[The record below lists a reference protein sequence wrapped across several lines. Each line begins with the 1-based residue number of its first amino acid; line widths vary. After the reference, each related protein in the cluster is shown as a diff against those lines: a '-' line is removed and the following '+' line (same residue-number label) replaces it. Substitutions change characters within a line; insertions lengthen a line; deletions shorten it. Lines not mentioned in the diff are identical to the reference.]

1 MYSLLRSGCYFSSLG
16 LFAPRS
22 SNVDPGASG
31 SSIFGSAAPLFGNP
45 SAEPVKSLFGKSET
59 NTSSGLFQGGS
70 GLFGSPQS
78 SVARSAGTRP
88 NTPVF
93 EENEETPNIPVQPAV
108 PSLFS
113 KPPPTV
119 LFGKSALFGS
129 DKPTE
134 ESAPSSGLFSGGAT
148 ARFLAEG
155 SADSAKIPSQPKI
168 NRSHALFGGKT
179 SSSAGG
185 GGIFTSSSQ
194 SVPKKSIKSRLG
206 TAVQNPEEE
215 EEQSE
220 GLSQP
225 RPRQVGRVS
234 NPFVWTKS
242 ADGRADQGEEEEE
255 SPDSIL
261 GSAAARGGNLFG
273 AESTDDK
280 EVSETGSECSE
291 QSQTG
296 PATRPHSS
304 VRKPVSKQVS
314 KEELAT
320 ITSIRC
326 EEVPDVI
333 NKKAILSKHFAKFG
347 EVVNVLP
354 NLKKKT
360 ALVHFSDHKAAKMAK
375 KNGKPVSQKVP
386 PIGHIFYYQSSPNAK
401 TARKTSEEEVS
412 AELGAMS
419 GGSSEV
425 PLFAVKP
432 VRPLPVKKKIFSM
445 TKALQSAAE
454 ERPTPAEPE
463 TQITITQG
471 ASITELLRIMK
482 QQTHSD
488 DDRWK
493 VLDARDKYVRIKYPK
508 KQLRSGLEIE
518 DMNLIGTCPDIC
530 PEKERYGRSA
540 KNQLRWYEKEEGR
553 LNHLTAVKEHS
564 RSAADQDVPLPHE
577 LRPPSVLN
585 KTMNFLMSNIV
596 DRVDNMTGTMGD
608 WFNFISQLSLG
619 ECQPTDPWSQFYVA
633 DGENSDETVG
643 DWYEYMWSVTR
654 AIRKDITQQNLTDLV
669 SLSIVEKCARFHI
682 FCSER
687 LCEESAHDFASKLN
701 DENLTKCLRTLK
713 HMYHDLQVSGVYCPQ
728 ETEFRAYDVLM
739 NLNEG
744 DTLREIQTLSEEIQK
759 DPQVEFALK
768 SFKALNSNNY
778 VLFFKLAR
786 KATYLEACILK
797 RYFYQVRRMAV
808 KTIIA
813 AYVPGKQM
821 IQFPIEDLVNWLA
834 FESEAE
840 CTTFLRQHGVES
852 EEGVAFLERRS
863 FMEVENIPPMTRSR
877 LLIDSK
883 RTVSLGE
890 VVNGGPL
897 EDNPYL
903 EYYPHDSFDDNGFL
917 KQESYEA
924 EDQVV
929 TMSPE
934 ELERISLEEE
944 KKRRKK
950 ELAAHI
956 VDDVC
961 REVCFEEANSVC
973 ETALQWAENKET
985 SVRLLGTLE
994 KEFVDELISSVAL
1007 ETLRE
1012 KRNDLLIKKLQE
1024 NEKAEKEAELCN
1036 EIIGSWVET
1045 LVRDICQEEMTE
1057 VVKQRKL
1064 NKLLRHAEPIITQII
1079 ESVITKDLEDV
1090 AKLAILE
1097 CEKETEE
1104 KVRMFSKK
1112 IRNKKLVAVL
1122 RGWSKLAKKSARQRE
1137 TIINFPPG
1145 VSSLSCQEQ
1154 NSRLGWSQNS
1164 TVSRQ
1169 SLQEVLRNRQQ
1180 LDWMMRAKDLEN
1192 ALVESAILEPFPLL
1206 EMLKPLITNN
1216 LEALQWKLLFCSP
1229 TVTQQSREAS
1239 FLEMIK
1245 RKLRKSVSGDSSD
1258 KFILHKTVPVC
1269 ETLLTLTVVDVSS
1282 VQLSCSGESF
1292 LGETSC
1298 LLFVF
1303 LPALETEEE
1312 AADRFASLMSRV
1324 PRVAGGYPLVLLS
1337 PVESDYDYALFGLDR
1352 LVQEGIISRYDRF
1365 SASENI
1371 FDVDNIV
1378 KVTEAVQTLVK
1389 YSQLSLDSRLTTKTL
1404 RDFVEDFLTT
1414 EVFSLF
1420 YINLRDR
1427 RSRDLPDRPASD
1439 LLGLYNSGLDHCV
1452 KVLEEGEV
1460 HSDVVNKIIRLKL
1473 PEMIVHDSD
1482 SWRQVVEQV
1491 MVYVDKIAVAG
1502 VDTSVTVA
1510 NIERYL
1516 ARTYRMF
1523 LRKCGDPQLDIRAP
1537 PVELLSWTDIV
1548 HSLILYRTSS
1558 LAEQETVS
1566 YDGSKL
1572 GEFRPGQQWN
1582 SGLGWAGERELE
1594 TVQES
1599 LNSSLAAARER
1610 TLLLPA
1616 ESPCINRELRDKLR
1630 REQKRCM
1637 R

>member
-1 MYSLLRSGCYFSSLG
+1 M
-16 LFAPRS
+16 
-22 SNVDPGASG
+22 
-31 SSIFGSAAPLFGNP
+31 
-45 SAEPVKSLFGKSET
+45 
-59 NTSSGLFQGGS
+59 
-70 GLFGSPQS
+70 
-78 SVARSAGTRP
+78 ARAAGTRP

-93 EENEETPNIPVQPAV
+93 EESQEPPGQPPAV
-108 PSLFS
+108 PAMFT
-113 KPPPTV
+113 KPPPNM
-119 LFGKSALFGS
+119 LFGKSSLFGS
-129 DKPTE
+129 DKPPE
-134 ESAPSSGLFSGGAT
+134 EASQSSGLFGGGASKFGAT
-148 ARFLAEG
+148 ARFLAEE
-155 SADSAKIPSQPKI
+155 SSDPAKIPGQPKI
-168 NRSHALFGGKT
+168 NRSHALFTGKT
-179 SSSAGG
+179 SSSG
-185 GGIFTSSSQ
+185 GGIFTSSFQSQ
-194 SVPKKSIKSRLG
+194 SQSQLPKKSVKSRLG
-206 TAVQNPEEE
+206 AAVPTTEE
-215 EEQSE
+215 EEQQPDS
-220 GLSQP
+220 LSQSRA
-225 RPRQVGRVS
+225 RPRQARAS
-234 NPFVWTKS
+234 KPFVWTKAAS
-242 ADGRADQGEEEEE
+242 QAGEET
-255 SPDSIL
+255 
-261 GSAAARGGNLFG
+261 AASNTLFGTTEGAGGANIFG
-273 AESTDDK
+273 AESPDDR

-296 PATRPHSS
+296 PATKPRST
-304 VRKPVSKQVS
+304 VRRSVS

-326 EEVPDVI
+326 EIVPDVI
-333 NKKAILSKHFAKFG
+333 NKSTILGKHFGKFG
-347 EVVNVLP
+347 EVLRIVP

-360 ALVHFSDHKAAKMAK
+360 AVVHFSDHKAARLAK
-375 KNGKPVSQKVP
+375 KNGKIVNQSVA
-386 PIGHIFYYQSSPNAK
+386 PIGHIFFCQSSPNTKA
-401 TARKTSEEEVS
+401 ARKTSEEDVS
-412 AELGAMS
+412 AELSAMA
-419 GGSSEV
+419 GGDNEL
-425 PLFAVKP
+425 PQFAVKP
-432 VRPLPVKKKIFSM
+432 VRPLPIKKKKIFSM

-454 ERPTPAEPE
+454 ERPPPSEPE

-471 ASITELLRIMK
+471 ASSSELLRIMK
-482 QQTHSD
+482 QQTHND

-540 KNQLRWYEKEEGR
+540 KNQLRWYEKEDGR

-596 DRVDNMTGTMGD
+596 DRVDNMTGTMAD

-619 ECQPTDPWSQFYVA
+619 ECQPGDPWSQFYVTG
-633 DGENSDETVG
+633 GESSDETVG

-654 AIRKDITQQNLTDLV
+654 AIRKDITQQNLSDLV

-687 LCEESAHDFASKLN
+687 LCEENAHDFATKLN

-713 HMYHDLQVSGVYCPQ
+713 HMYHDLQVAGVYCPQ

-759 DPQVEFALK
+759 DPQVVFALK

-778 VLFFKLAR
+778 VLFFKLVR

-821 IQFPIEDLVNWLA
+821 IQFPIEDLVQWLA
-834 FESEAE
+834 FETEAE
-840 CTTFLRQHGVES
+840 CCTFLRQHGVES

-863 FMEVENIPPMTRSR
+863 FMEVENIPAMTRSR
-877 LLIDSK
+877 VLIDSK
-883 RTVSLGE
+883 RIVSLGE

-903 EYYPHDSFDDNGFL
+903 EYYPHDSFDDNGYL

-934 ELERISLEEE
+934 ELERLSLEEE

-956 VDDVC
+956 VEDIS
-961 REVCFEEANSVC
+961 REVCLEEAQSVC
-973 ETALQWAENKET
+973 EAAWQWAKNKEISVPLLGALQN
-985 SVRLLGTLE
+985 
-994 KEFVDELISSVAL
+994 EFVEDLIRSVAMEAL
-1007 ETLRE
+1007 KE
-1012 KRNDLLIKKLQE
+1012 KKNELLTKKLQE
-1024 NEKAEKEAELCN
+1024 SEKAEKEAELCS
-1036 EIIGSWVET
+1036 EIIWSWVET

-1064 NKLLRHAEPIITQII
+1064 NKFLIHAEPIASQII
-1079 ESVITKDLEDV
+1079 ENVIMKDLEDI
-1090 AKLAILE
+1090 AKLAVVE
-1097 CEKETEE
+1097 CEKEAEE
-1104 KVRMFSKK
+1104 KIKIFTNK
-1112 IRNKKLVAVL
+1112 IRTKKLVGVL
-1122 RGWSKLAKKSARQRE
+1122 REWRRLARKSARQRE
-1137 TIINFPPG
+1137 TIINFPPC
-1145 VSSLSCQEQ
+1145 VSSLSPQEQ
-1154 NSRLGWSQNS
+1154 NSRLGWSQSS

-1192 ALVESAILEPFPLL
+1192 VLVESAILEPFPLL
-1206 EMLKPLITNN
+1206 EMLKEIITNN
-1216 LEALQWKLLFCSP
+1216 LEALQWKLLFSGP
-1229 TVTQQSREAS
+1229 AVTEQSREAS

-1245 RKLRKSVSGDSSD
+1245 RKLRKSVPGESKDD
-1258 KFILHKTVPVC
+1258 FILHQTVPVC
-1269 ETLLTLTVVDVSS
+1269 ETLLTLSAVDVSS
-1282 VQLSCSGESF
+1282 VQLTES
-1292 LGETSC
+1292 LLEGTSC
-1298 LLFVF
+1298 LLFIF
-1303 LPALETEEE
+1303 FPALETEEE
-1312 AADRFASLMSRV
+1312 AARRFSRLMSSV
-1324 PRVAGGYPLVLLS
+1324 PRGGDAVPLVLLS
-1337 PVESDYDYALFGLDR
+1337 PAQPHHDFGFLGLEGRVE
-1352 LVQEGIISRYDRF
+1352 EGIISRYDRF

-1371 FDVDNIV
+1371 FDVDNILQA
-1378 KVTEAVQTLVK
+1378 TEAVRTLVK
-1389 YSQLSLDSRLTTKTL
+1389 YSKLSLDSRLTTKTV
-1404 RDFVEDFLTT
+1404 RDFVEDFLTS
-1414 EVFSLF
+1414 EIFSLF

-1439 LLGLYNSGLDHCV
+1439 LLELYNSGLDHCV
-1452 KVLEEGEV
+1452 AVLEEAGETRV
-1460 HSDVVNKIIRLKL
+1460 DLLNKLHGLKL

-1482 SWRQVVEQV
+1482 SWRQLVEQV
-1491 MVYVDKIAVAG
+1491 MVYVEKIAVAG

-1516 ARTYRMF
+1516 ARSYRMF
-1523 LRKCGDPQLDIRAP
+1523 LRKCGEPHLDIRAP

-1548 HSLILYRTSS
+1548 HSLVLYRTSS
-1558 LAEQETVS
+1558 LTEEETVAF
-1566 YDGSKL
+1566 DGNKL
-1572 GEFRPGQQWN
+1572 GDFRPGQQWS

-1594 TVQES
+1594 TVQETINTS
-1599 LNSSLAAARER
+1599 LTAARER
-1610 TLLLPA
+1610 TLLQPDQ
-1616 ESPCINRELRDKLR
+1616 SPCINRELRDKLR
-1630 REQKRCM
+1630 REQKRSI